1 MEHVSLFLC
10 GGFCVGCRLY
20 LRTMCILQTMD
31 LKKTYGQG
39 AGLARAL
46 SNDRKNAVIAGVF
59 IRCAAV
65 QLRLSAPLE
74 AIRSE

>member
-1 MEHVSLFLC
+1 MRVVVYTDRRKEV
-10 GGFCVGCRLY
+10 RP
-20 LRTMCILQTMD
+20 MCILQTMD
-31 LKKTYGQG
+31 LKKTCGQG

>member
-1 MEHVSLFLC
+1 MRI
-10 GGFCVGCRLY
+10 VGYTER
-20 LRTMCILQTMD
+20 RKEVRPMCILQTVD

-39 AGLARAL
+39 AGLVRAL

-65 QLRLSAPLE
+65 QLRRSAPLE